1 METLQLKILEHLDP
15 ERFDAVVVVAE
26 FQRQAAARFRECL
39 DAIDV
44 PLLTVPDTRA
54 LPVVSGLL
62 RIWKLRGLL
71 RGAGID
77 VVHIQTRTPEAS
89 RRLTLAAFLA
99 RTPALIRTEHVSPGP
114 HVGRW
119 TRYTVVPFD
128 WMTDLII
135 TDSKADRDEQIR
147 LVGRAPEKVA
157 TSYCGIDPFAFDE
170 HHDIAAA
177 KRALGIDPTS
187 VVIGTVG
194 RLHEQK
200 GHRYLVAAAGEVL
213 RHCPA
218 TVLLLVGDG
227 PDEAALRQQ
236 VADEGIADRVIFAGF
251 QADPVPYMEAMDVAV
266 MPSLWEGF
274 SISMQEFMAMG
285 TPLVTSDHHSFREA
299 MDHGV
304 HGLIAPMR
312 DSAQLAVEIE
322 RLVLDADLRAT
333 IGAAAAHRARQEFS
347 IQRHVDEL
355 MAMYDQVLARR

>member
-1 METLQLKILEHLDP
+1 M
-15 ERFDAVVVVAE
+15 
-26 FQRQAAARFRECL
+26 
-39 DAIDV
+39 
-44 PLLTVPDTRA
+44 
-54 LPVVSGLL
+54 
-62 RIWKLRGLL
+62 
-71 RGAGID
+71 
-77 VVHIQTRTPEAS
+77 VHIQTRTPEAS

-114 HVGRW
+114 HVGRR

-355 MAMYDQVLARR
+355 MTMYDQVLARR

>member
-1 METLQLKILEHLDP
+1 MG
-15 ERFDAVVVVAE
+15 
-26 FQRQAAARFRECL
+26 C
-39 DAIDV
+39 
-44 PLLTVPDTRA
+44 
-54 LPVVSGLL
+54 S
-62 RIWKLRGLL
+62 
-71 RGAGID
+71 GAGID

-355 MAMYDQVLARR
+355 MTMYDQVREEMTTWTTPTANPLRSTGRS